1 MRTDIGRTDRRERVW
16 LASLVAGVLG
26 AALSWVTLPH
36 GREVGSLWAYVLL
49 LLAFVA
55 FAGYLFPRISWFY
68 YGGAAAQAQPDLFYT
83 HLYKLM
89 YPALILTVT
98 AAYRLGG
105 GSPGR
110 CLKIAWTGVLIL
122 FSGFLD
128 VMWQVVNPV
137 PIPDRIDAPH
147 IALLLGGPVSFPT
160 AVVFTLAHLP
170 VVVGLNLLPLDRW
183 IDRLLGPDTEPAPVP
198 AAAAP

>member
-1 MRTDIGRTDRRERVW
+1 MALFPYRRP
-16 LASLVAGVLG
+16 G
-26 AALSWVTLPH
+26 
-36 GREVGSLWAYVLL
+36 AYVLL
-49 LLAFVA
+49 LLAFVV

-68 YGGAAAQAQPDLFYT
+68 YGDTAREQADGFYT
-83 HLYKLM
+83 HLYQLM

-128 VMWQVVNPV
+128 VMWQLVNPV

-147 IALLLGGPVSFPT
+147 IAAIMGGPVSFGT

-170 VVVGLNLLPLDRW
+170 LIVALNVAPLDRW
-183 IDRLLGPDTEPAPVP
+183 IDRLLGPEPAAEPAP
-198 AAAAP
+198 APVAP